1 MTIIESPVHFTQIL
15 DAGTTEKVL
24 SCFDRGAMSDERL
37 VEVYYM
43 NQRCRPSWPTLPA
56 HKIIRHRERLSA
68 DLRLTCVVSRGEHLH
83 AITENLAIA

>member
-1 MTIIESPVHFTQIL
+1 
-15 DAGTTEKVL
+15 
-24 SCFDRGAMSDERL
+24 
-37 VEVYYM
+37 M